1 MLETGLSNDY
11 AMADE
16 SHKATRDDEGRKDGE
31 MEEPENWPDLALE
44 LSSHPSKA
52 KTWFKRYLRT
62 DVFVWNFYRVH
73 MVYFIVVIFMTS
85 VIVYGEG
92 VANDP
97 TQINGSKLR
106 YVDAL
111 FICTS
116 AMTTTGMDFFP
127 VRNIHSNLH

>member
-1 MLETGLSNDY
+1 MTDENDI
-11 AMADE
+11 
-16 SHKATRDDEGRKDGE
+16 TTTDDGDGKDDA
-31 MEEPENWPDLALE
+31 MEEPENWPDLAME

-52 KTWFKRYLRT
+52 KSWFKRYLRT

-73 MVYFIVVIFMTS
+73 MLYFIVVIILAS

-92 VANDP
+92 IANDP

-111 FICTS
+111 FICAS
-116 AMTTTGMDFFP
+116 AMTTTGM
-127 VRNIHSNLH
+127 HSI

>member
-1 MLETGLSNDY
+1 MATSIVTFLRFRQQKDH
-11 AMADE
+11 AMVDR
-16 SHKATRDDEGRKDGE
+16 SDNATKDDEGREDEE
-31 MEEPENWPDLALE
+31 MEESEHGPDIALE

-52 KTWFKRYLRT
+52 KTWVKRYLRN

-73 MVYFIVVIFMTS
+73 MLYFIVVIFMTS

-92 VANDP
+92 IANDP

-111 FICTS
+111 FICAS
-116 AMTTTGMDFFP
+116 AMTTTGTY
-127 VRNIHSNLH
+127 